1 MGKIFFGNDY
11 QFGHCHFFA
20 EFLIKTFKEIIPN
33 EEIVYHLILAE
44 RLDGDD
50 IVIDEVLVHAYL
62 RVRDLLIDSEGVHTI
77 EVASLREKEWA
88 DREKDLTP
96 EGYDFETWQDECD
109 YIPEIFFNKFCSTK
123 HIKQDVVDFLMRDD
137 IQQLINK
144 YR

>member
-109 YIPEIFFNKFCSTK
+109 YIPEIFFNKIGRASCRER
-123 HIKQDVVDFLMRDD
+123 V
-137 IQQLINK
+137 
-144 YR
+144 

>member
-50 IVIDEVLVHAYL
+50 IVIDEVLDHAYL